1 MNDKQIL
8 RTIHGAIKEFGLSKF
23 SPSKTHKKLMR
34 TYLPYCV
41 LPGGFVVNREY
52 KPIGVAGYSNYIN
65 YEDYPCKASNE
76 LVLLFLRSGSD
87 FLMSKDDG
95 VSVVY
100 LYSDESAPYES
111 KRGFAKYMK
120 NLEGIMQ
127 FCDINDISDEWE
139 SAYSMNKRYGDL
151 ANVMVE

>member
-23 SPSKTHKKLMR
+23 SSSKTHKKLMR

-52 KPIGVAGYSNYIN
+52 KPLGVAGYSNYIN

-76 LVLLFLRSGSD
+76 LIM
-87 FLMSKDDG
+87 LMIKNCERAFTLDG
-95 VSVVY
+95 KGIVAIHF
-100 LYSDESAPYES
+100 YSDSNAPYES
-111 KRGFAKYMK
+111 KKNFAKYMK

-127 FCDINDISDEWE
+127 FRDIDDISEEWE

-151 ANVMVE
+151 ANVMEN